1 LNQEEII
8 IKGDNCDTG
17 RTWGRD
23 YLFYFFVKQRG
34 KQGGFDYGYECMVPY
49 GCSVSIFY
57 AMWICY
63 GGGWFYQIKECR

>member
-1 LNQEEII
+1 MTQGEPGVVII
-8 IKGDNCDTG
+8 F
-17 RTWGRD
+17 
-23 YLFYFFVKQRG
+23 FYFFV

-63 GGGWFYQIKECR
+63 G

>member
-1 LNQEEII
+1 MTQGEPGVVII
-8 IKGDNCDTG
+8 F
-17 RTWGRD
+17 
-23 YLFYFFVKQRG
+23 FYFFAKQRG

-63 GGGWFYQIKECR
+63 G